1 MVVCANGTLLL
12 NSTNDQMDQF
22 KLNFIISG
30 NTNAVLI
37 IEAITNLFPELV
49 IMEAVNFGYGDISN
63 MCKGLEELGRF
74 GRMVQEI

>member
-1 MVVCANGTLLL
+1 MNGTLLL

-22 KLNFIISG
+22 KLNFIIAG

-49 IMEAVNFGYGDISN
+49 IMEAVKFGYGDISN